1 MKPSFVY
8 HQLRARENHLNEAQI
23 NRDNIMIHLKYLRL
37 SRGVSMRELAEVC
50 GFSSAGHVC
59 DLEKGK
65 RNWTEEAA
73 MKAEEFLR
81 LYGSPHE

>member
-1 MKPSFVY
+1 MNPSFVY
-8 HQLRARENHLNEAQI
+8 NEFRDRRKNLRQAEINLLRIETHL
-23 NRDNIMIHLKYLRL
+23 YLLRTKK
-37 SRGVSMRELAEVC
+37 GVSMRELANAC
-50 GFSSAGHVC
+50 GFRSAAHIC

-81 LYGSPHE
+81 LYDSRRG